1 MIMITS
7 TNMEKAENMIMI
19 MIMKS
24 INMIMITK
32 RANIN
37 MEVNALM
44 EVRVKRMTTRNLQFT
59 LILKMD
65 IINYLVL
72 MFQMSMEYM

>member
-1 MIMITS
+1 MITS
-7 TNMEKAENMIMI
+7 TNMEKAENMI